1 MTKYWDF
8 LHTTEKVAM
17 ENKGKKKKKK
27 RLFKMHIFEY
37 ELLFQNMPDINKFDR
52 RVYKI
57 RKKVMLYNSK

>member
-1 MTKYWDF
+1 
-8 LHTTEKVAM
+8 M
-17 ENKGKKKKKK
+17 ENKGKKKKKKK

-57 RKKVMLYNSK
+57 RKRVMLYNSK